1 MVTNQILTAG
11 AVVCRKK
18 TNGEYVWL
26 LVKLS
31 EEEGWEI
38 PKVAVRRGESS
49 VRASIRMMGEQGGM
63 NARVIEEAGRFQST
77 AVVNGRTIPKR
88 LLYYLMI
95 EKSGGEIVGFKEYQW
110 LDYAKAQKKLG
121 SKREKDVLK
130 EAKALLKEWLKKK
143 KTSA

>member
-1 MVTNQILTAG
+1 MVPNQILTSG

-18 TNGEYVWL
+18 SSGEYAWL

-38 PKVAVRRGESS
+38 PKVAVRKGESS

-63 NARVIEEAGRFQST
+63 NARVIEEAGRFNSAAT
-77 AVVNGRTIPKR
+77 VNDRVIPKR

-95 EKSGGEIVGFKEYQW
+95 QKSGGEIVGFKESSW
-110 LDYAKAQKKLG
+110 FESAKAQKKLQQ
-121 SKREKDVLK
+121 KRERDVLK
-130 EAKALLKEWLKKK
+130 EAKVLLKEWLKKTK
-143 KTSA
+143 PSD